1 MHYFEMK
8 LKELCNPD
16 PKKRATCGRWWLGSW
31 QSLGIS
37 FHLKKYFVVKSS
49 GIMWYIKVVMEL

>member
-16 PKKRATCGRWWLGSW
+16 PKKRATCR
-31 QSLGIS
+31 Q
-37 FHLKKYFVVKSS
+37 VVARLIAAPWNLIPPEEVFRSE
-49 GIMWYIKVVMEL
+49 I